1 MPSGHDVTIG
11 DIEQQSF
18 IQHDLPAHQVLLS
31 TGVDWC
37 SKAGIAAST
46 GDYSATTLLTA
57 MKKMDWFN
65 YEVDP
70 DWRGFCEF
78 GPEDIGGVWEKLGV
92 IRKRDP
98 VKMAIVASDV
108 AAVLDKKM
116 ADQILYGIP
125 SYGLPVYVDP
135 YLPRGSVLF
144 GKHRV
149 GSWGDT

>member
-1 MPSGHDVTIG
+1 MTAWTTHGWAT
-11 DIEQQSF
+11 
-18 IQHDLPAHQVLLS
+18 A
-31 TGVDWC
+31 GVDWC

-46 GDYSATTLLTA
+46 GDYSAPTLLTA

-70 DWRGFCEF
+70 AWRGFCEF

-92 IRKRDP
+92 IRKRGP
-98 VKMAIVASDV
+98 VKMAI
-108 AAVLDKKM
+108 
-116 ADQILYGIP
+116 
-125 SYGLPVYVDP
+125 P

>member
-1 MPSGHDVTIG
+1 MPSN
-11 DIEQQSF
+11 
-18 IQHDLPAHQVLLS
+18 PN
-31 TGVDWC
+31 DWAV
-37 SKAGIAAST
+37 SHV
-46 GDYSATTLLTA
+46 DYSLSALQTV
-57 MKKMDWFN
+57 MKKMDWFS

-70 DWRGFCEF
+70 DWHDFCEF

-98 VKMAIVASDV
+98 VKMAVVASDV

-125 SYGLPVYVDP
+125 SYGLPVYTDP
-135 YLPRGSVLF
+135 YLPRGTVLF

>member
-1 MPSGHDVTIG
+1 MT
-11 DIEQQSF
+11 
-18 IQHDLPAHQVLLS
+18 AWATNNWAT

-57 MKKMDWFN
+57 MKKLDWFN

-70 DWRGFCEF
+70 AWRGFCEF

-98 VKMAIVASDV
+98 VQMAVVARDV
-108 AAVLDKKM
+108 AAAMNKQVENH
-116 ADQILYGIP
+116 ILYGAP
-125 SYGLPVYVDP
+125 LHGLPVYVDP
-135 YLPRGSVLF
+135 LLPNGTVLLSR
-144 GKHRV
+144 HRL
-149 GSWGDT
+149 GSWKDT